1 MLRRLFLAPIKL
13 YRKHL
18 SQRKSAP
25 CCRFEP
31 SCSKYAY
38 TAINE
43 WGALIGLPM
52 GVFRILRCNPL
63 FRGGYNP
70 VPRKKRKLV
79 PKTAVFGKAAR
90 VDNTPVSYPYL
101 TTYGNYI

>member
-1 MLRRLFLAPIKL
+1 MLRRLFLALIKL

-18 SQRKSAP
+18 SSKKSAP
-25 CCRFEP
+25 CCRFTP

-52 GVFRILRCNPL
+52 AALRILRCNPL
-63 FRGGYNP
+63 FRGGYSP
-70 VPRKKRKLV
+70 VPRRKRKLL
-79 PKTAVFGKAAR
+79 PKTAVFGKKA
-90 VDNTPVSYPYL
+90 VNDFTPASYPYL